1 MHKEIYVIYNSLS
14 KKNKF
19 RIIKVFFLGLLSN
32 FLELVAIITL
42 FPFILLLLNKEINF
56 QNKYLNYLFFN
67 LGYEKLFTTI
77 SFVIIIIFILK
88 NIYLFYFQRYKLRS
102 IFNLYSDL
110 KISLLEAYLKKD
122 FFFFKKKN
130 PSEIINNIRGEAPQ
144 LALNV
149 INSSL
154 DIVIDIFLILFIYS
168 FLIILNPTAI
178 LSITLLLLL
187 FLFCIKFFFT
197 KKLNYL
203 GKERL
208 KNDIQQ
214 TILINESIYGI
225 RDLILY
231 NFEKNLLK
239 VFKKK
244 ISQTIIPQY
253 KSLLI
258 SASPKLILE
267 TLSIS
272 FLLIF
277 IILFGV
283 SNITINQIGFLS
295 ITFYAFIKLV
305 PNVLSIVRNYQ
316 SITFYY
322 PSAKKIINLI
332 KEKNQVRQYKNIS
345 NYHKDFFIEN
355 IYLKNVTF
363 KYLNHTVIKKVNL
376 EINKKDKILIIGKSG
391 SGKSTLLDI
400 LSGLIVPDSGH
411 VLVNNEL
418 LNKKNLQKYR
428 NKLSYASQENF
439 IFSGNILNNFKF
451 SVSKGEYFHD
461 YIRGNYPFK
470 KI

>member
-1 MHKEIYVIYNSLS
+1 M
-14 KKNKF
+14 
-19 RIIKVFFLGLLSN
+19 
-32 FLELVAIITL
+32 
-42 FPFILLLLNKEINF
+42 
-56 QNKYLNYLFFN
+56 
-67 LGYEKLFTTI
+67 
-77 SFVIIIIFILK
+77 
-88 NIYLFYFQRYKLRS
+88 
-102 IFNLYSDL
+102 

-451 SVSKGEYFHD
+451 DDNQIGKNSNDKNLKDQIKKIFFKINLNFIKLSSKTEIKERGLNFSGGEKQR
-461 YIRGNYPFK
+461 IALARALFK
-470 KI
+470 KKAEIILIDEPTNFLDKYNADRIILNILKMFKDKIVICVTHDENIYKYFDKKFMLKNQKLIAI

>member
-1 MHKEIYVIYNSLS
+1 M
-14 KKNKF
+14 
-19 RIIKVFFLGLLSN
+19 
-32 FLELVAIITL
+32 
-42 FPFILLLLNKEINF
+42 
-56 QNKYLNYLFFN
+56 
-67 LGYEKLFTTI
+67 
-77 SFVIIIIFILK
+77 
-88 NIYLFYFQRYKLRS
+88 
-102 IFNLYSDL
+102 
-110 KISLLEAYLKKD
+110 
-122 FFFFKKKN
+122 
-130 PSEIINNIRGEAPQ
+130 
-144 LALNV
+144 
-149 INSSL
+149 
-154 DIVIDIFLILFIYS
+154 
-168 FLIILNPTAI
+168 
-178 LSITLLLLL
+178 
-187 FLFCIKFFFT
+187 
-197 KKLNYL
+197 
-203 GKERL
+203 

-451 SVSKGEYFHD
+451 DDNQIGKNSNDKNLKDQIKKIFFKINLNFIKLSSKTEIKERGLNFSGGEKQR
-461 YIRGNYPFK
+461 IALARALFK
-470 KI
+470 KKAEIILIDEPTNFLDKYNADRIILNILKMFKDKIVICVTHDENIYKYFDKKFMLKNQKLIAI